1 MKPAEKRNFIIKC
14 VFVFISYFFFCVPSC
29 FDFISSFK
37 AKRRQ
42 KIISNSWKNLGT
54 IAVGVRWMGTRRR
67 KRKRGTTKNKNNFFL
82 ISVSRSLAWVCGR
95 NQNSKINSYTNWT
108 ALLSP
113 LYISSA
119 DGRWRNKTVCDTDT
133 QRMWLECLLCSSFSA
148 SCSIKLL
155 WTFNER
161 QNESTKKKR
170 CEWERITSV

>member
-1 MKPAEKRNFIIKC
+1 MSLYLFLISFFVSHLASTSYHLLKRSEDKKLLVTAEKILA
-14 VFVFISYFFFCVPSC
+14 PSRWEW
-29 FDFISSFK
+29 DGWGREGGRES
-37 AKRRQ
+37 AAQQ
-42 KIISNSWKNLGT
+42 KIKI
-54 IAVGVRWMGTRRR
+54 I
-67 KRKRGTTKNKNNFFL
+67 FFL

-161 QNESTKKKR
+161 QNESTKKKTMR
-170 CEWERITSV
+170 VRANNKCLTSRT